1 MLSSSG
7 NRASWAP
14 AEAGGGRWHIAGAK
28 GRAPGSRERSAG
40 LPSCVWDTVSI
51 RYCSPWSLPF
61 YLVRPRAGET
71 TPFSMST
78 GQKKKTTALREA
90 SMPQPRTAQPC
101 RCRQFDLPLPRTH
114 AHIFARRW
122 LGACMP
128 PPTPPAEVQ
137 QSPGVLLQQQNGPSV
152 CFPNAGYRVISTC
165 ADAAMP
171 KARRKELL
179 TTCVC
184 MTPLSGARRRRKV
197 RDRNPT

>member
-1 MLSSSG
+1 MNVQL
-7 NRASWAP
+7 R
-14 AEAGGGRWHIAGAK
+14 RL
-28 GRAPGSRERSAG
+28 GSVACDLVFFSFFSVLVAR
-40 LPSCVWDTVSI
+40 CVAHPTSKNECNKA
-51 RYCSPWSLPF
+51 RTLPF
-61 YLVRPRAGET
+61 SLVRPRAGET

-78 GQKKKTTALREA
+78 EQKKKTTALREA

-114 AHIFARRW
+114 AHLFARRW

-137 QSPGVLLQQQNGPSV
+137 QSPGVLLQQQNGPFV

-165 ADAAMP
+165 ADAAKP
-171 KARRKELL
+171 KASRKKSL

-197 RDRNPT
+197 QDRNPT

>member
-1 MLSSSG
+1 V
-7 NRASWAP
+7 R
-14 AEAGGGRWHIAGAK
+14 
-28 GRAPGSRERSAG
+28 REISARSARAAQREG
-40 LPSCVWDTVSI
+40 DEFT
-51 RYCSPWSLPF
+51 LPF

-78 GQKKKTTALREA
+78 AHKKKTTALREA

-122 LGACMP
+122 LGACAP
-128 PPTPPAEVQ
+128 PPMRPAKVQ
-137 QSPGVLLQQQNGPSV
+137 QSPGELLQQQNGPKE

-165 ADAAMP
+165 ADAAKP
-171 KARRKELL
+171 KASRKNSL

-197 RDRNPT
+197 QDRNPT

>member
-1 MLSSSG
+1 MLG
-7 NRASWAP
+7 
-14 AEAGGGRWHIAGAK
+14 AGSIDH
-28 GRAPGSRERSAG
+28 RE
-40 LPSCVWDTVSI
+40 LIYYTVSK
-51 RYCSPWSLPF
+51 STTFHPPPPTMPF
-61 YLVRPRAGET
+61 CLVRPRVGET

-78 GQKKKTTALREA
+78 EQKKKTTALREA

-114 AHIFARRW
+114 AHLFARRW

-152 CFPNAGYRVISTC
+152 CFPNAGYRIISTC

-171 KARRKELL
+171 IASRKELL
-179 TTCVC
+179 TTCVR
-184 MTPLSGARRRRKV
+184 MTPLSGARWRRKV
-197 RDRNPT
+197 

>member
-1 MLSSSG
+1 M
-7 NRASWAP
+7 
-14 AEAGGGRWHIAGAK
+14 
-28 GRAPGSRERSAG
+28 
-40 LPSCVWDTVSI
+40 
-51 RYCSPWSLPF
+51 PF
-61 YLVRPRAGET
+61 CLVRPRVGET

-78 GQKKKTTALREA
+78 EQKKKTTALREA
-90 SMPQPRTAQPC
+90 SMLQPRTAQPC

-137 QSPGVLLQQQNGPSV
+137 QSPGVLLQQRYGPFV

-165 ADAAMP
+165 ADAAKP
-171 KARRKELL
+171 IASRKKSL

-184 MTPLSGARRRRKV
+184 IPNCTQSTQRQTRSSSDTATATTNFGSSL
-197 RDRNPT
+197 